1 MKKILFFLTF
11 SIILLSHEYSFGQS
25 DSTTFR
31 DGLTIS
37 NASFLNTCIKSSKST
52 NGKNLNHYNY
62 CTCMLE
68 KMSKIFGLKEL
79 NKTLGQGTTLDK
91 LKNATK
97 DSIIAATAITCFN
110 ESTEHNSSLNQWN
123 TLNKTLFLK
132 GCENEFIDSYEL
144 RKDYDSRTYCLCMLE
159 KVVLIYQPEDML
171 NEEITDS
178 DDFTSITIDCLL
190 RYSKK

>member
-1 MKKILFFLTF
+1 MV
-11 SIILLSHEYSFGQS
+11 
-25 DSTTFR
+25 
-31 DGLTIS
+31 
-37 NASFLNTCIKSSKST
+37 
-52 NGKNLNHYNY
+52 
-62 CTCMLE
+62 
-68 KMSKIFGLKEL
+68 KE
-79 NKTLGQGTTLDK
+79 K

-190 RYSKK
+190 RSSKK